1 MRTAIIL
8 HLVGNVQD
16 TRAYLRC
23 APQGAQHS
31 KNNPSQSNGRSH
43 QVNTKAVT
51 QDTGYTAGYSS
62 SSAATF
68 RKQNPCFFLPFSPA
82 CATRTSILPAG
93 KQFCY
98 VVHLQ
103 CRDAEKQHLFCSLSS
118 LHTTSNLQCFRKI
131 EGLIQKD
138 ANSVISTC
146 KRPPCGHFQI
156 SGLSSFTYT
165 HLL

>member
-51 QDTGYTAGYSS
+51 QDAGYMAGYSS

-68 RKQNPCFFLPFSPA
+68 RKQNLCFFFPFFLPVQHTLQSYLLVNSSA
-82 CATRTSILPAG
+82 MLYICSAEMQRNSIYFAPYLLSTPLLT
-93 KQFCY
+93 CS
-98 VVHLQ
+98 VL
-103 CRDAEKQHLFCSLSS
+103 EK
-118 LHTTSNLQCFRKI
+118 
-131 EGLIQKD
+131 
-138 ANSVISTC
+138 
-146 KRPPCGHFQI
+146 
-156 SGLSSFTYT
+156 
-165 HLL
+165 

>member
-1 MRTAIIL
+1 MLPREHNIQRITQARAMGVHTRLILKLLLRTQAIW
-8 HLVGNVQD
+8 Q
-16 TRAYLRC
+16 
-23 APQGAQHS
+23 
-31 KNNPSQSNGRSH
+31 
-43 QVNTKAVT
+43 
-51 QDTGYTAGYSS
+51 GYSS